1 MSLVVFED
9 RNCPRLW
16 PVSLARPA
24 FDISCG
30 ASRLIDRLRA
40 IDVRFTAVVRP
51 HLRDVVAAD
60 QPWLN
65 VVDQFDPSAFTQQ
78 QSTLFVNARLVPSV
92 GAAKWLKELH
102 AKNEPGLWRCGE
114 AIAAAVITPD
124 RLGTLADGD
133 LEARLARAGLRE
145 ERTEMPLLEYAHDI
159 VRHHLLI
166 LQENLAEKIASG
178 GYREIADGVFA
189 RPSVELSP
197 LVATDTVP
205 GPILLEDE
213 VIVEPF
219 AFLKGPI
226 HVDHHTRVRT
236 HAFLC
241 GYLAIGHTVKIGGD
255 LQASVFEP
263 YGNKQHE
270 GFLGHSYVGS
280 WVNLGAGTSNSDLKN
295 TYGLVNA
302 RYLTEKVPTGMQF
315 CGTMFG
321 DYSRTAIHTALFTG
335 LSVGVGSFLYG
346 HVTAAVPSFV
356 NYARTLGQ
364 VGGVPCEVVEKVQAR
379 MFARRGLLQRGCDA
393 KLLQAIYEMTA
404 NERRGLSSGSVP
416 PVF

>member
-9 RNCPRLW
+9 RSCARLW

-24 FDISCG
+24 FEISCG
-30 ASRLIDRLRA
+30 ASRLLDRLRA
-40 IDVRFTAVVRP
+40 IDIRFTAIVRP

-60 QPWLN
+60 HPWLS
-65 VVDQFDPSAFTQQ
+65 VTDQFNPSAIKGQP
-78 QSTLFVNARLVPSV
+78 SVLFANARLVPSI
-92 GAAKWLKELH
+92 GAAKWLKELRQ
-102 AKNEPGLWRCGE
+102 KNESGIWRQGE
-114 AIAAAVITPD
+114 TIVAAVCATDQLAAANE
-124 RLGTLADGD
+124 GD
-133 LEARLARAGLRE
+133 IEDQLIRASLPE
-145 ERTEMPLLEYAHDI
+145 QRTDMPLLEYAHDI

-166 LQENLAEKIASG
+166 LRDNLAEKIAGG

-189 RPSVELSP
+189 KPGVELGP
-197 LVATDTVP
+197 LVATDSGP
-205 GPILLEDE
+205 GPIVLEDE
-213 VIVEPF
+213 VVVEPF

-226 HVDHHTRVRT
+226 HIDHHTRVRT

-241 GYLAIGHTVKIGGD
+241 GNLAIGHTVKIGGD

-263 YGNKQHE
+263 YSNKQHE

-295 TYGLVNA
+295 TYGLINA
-302 RYLTEKVPTGMQF
+302 RYLNEKVATGMQF

-321 DYSRTAIHTALFTG
+321 DYSRTAIHTAIFTG
-335 LSVGVGSFLYG
+335 LSVGLGSFLYG

-364 VGGVPCEVVEKVQAR
+364 VGGVPCEVLEKVQAR
-379 MFARRGLLQRGCDA
+379 MFARRGLVQRGCDA

-404 NERRGLSSGSVP
+404 DERRGLSSGSLP